1 MATSLKEAVRDWI
14 RPAVFLGHNGITE
27 AGAILTTSSALT
39 LLMFWVYESSNATRH
54 VHPYAGI
61 LLFLILPSIF
71 VVGLVLMPMGVILTR
86 RRLRASGEL
95 PVEYPVV
102 RLSDPL
108 LQRAA
113 ILVAGL
119 TIVNVVIMGIASYK
133 GLEYMDS
140 QQFCGQTCHTVM
152 APEYSAYQNSPH
164 SRVSCTEC
172 HIGPGASWFV
182 KAKISGLRQVWA
194 VTFKTYSRPIPSPVE
209 HLRPARETCEQCHW
223 PQRFSGDKF
232 IVRTAYASDEKNT
245 AQTTVL
251 VLKIGGRNGT
261 SNLGI
266 HGRHIDAS
274 ERIEYVSTDR
284 ERQVIPHV
292 SYRDDSGKIVEYDSK
307 DVKVT
312 AADLAKGERRK
323 MDCVDCHNRPTHAF
337 ELPDR
342 AVDRRIEAGLISQ
355 SLPFV
360 KKKAVELLKIDYP
373 SRSEA
378 ARAIRGGLVDFYKET
393 YPDVYRERRAAVE
406 AAAEAVQS
414 IYLRNVFPNMKV
426 TWGVHPN
433 NIGHED
439 SPGCFRCHDGEHVS
453 ADGKVIASDCDTCHN
468 ILAQDE
474 TNPKILADLG
484 VR

>member
-1 MATSLKEAVRDWI
+1 MATSPKEALRDWI
-14 RPAVFLGHNGITE
+14 RPAVFLSHNRLTE

-39 LLMFWVYESSNATRH
+39 LLTFWIYESSNSGRH

-61 LLFLILPSIF
+61 LLFLILPGIF
-71 VVGLVLMPMGVILTR
+71 VFGLVLMPVGVFLKR
-86 RRLRASGEL
+86 RELRSKGEL
-95 PVEYPVV
+95 PSVYPVV
-102 RLSDPL
+102 HFSDPV

-119 TIVNVVIMGIASYK
+119 TVVNVVLMGIASYK

-152 APEYSAYQNSPH
+152 APEYAAYQNSPH

-172 HIGPGASWFV
+172 HIGPGADWFV

-194 VTFKTYSRPIPSPVE
+194 VTFKTYSRPIPSPVR

-232 IVRTAYASDEKNT
+232 VVRTKYASDEKNT

-251 VLKIGGRNGT
+251 VLKLGGRTATGAV
-261 SNLGI
+261 GI
-266 HGRHIDAS
+266 HGRHIDNS
-274 ERIEYVSTDR
+274 ERIEYVSTD
-284 ERQVIPHV
+284 EKRQVIPRV
-292 SYRDDSGKIVEYDSK
+292 SYRDDSGKIVEYASK
-307 DVKVT
+307 EVKVST
-312 AADLAKGERRK
+312 ADLARGEGRK

-337 ELPDR
+337 ELPER
-342 AVDRRIEAGLISQ
+342 AVDRRIAAGLVSQ

-360 KKKAVELLKIDYP
+360 KKKAVELLKINYP
-373 SRSEA
+373 SREEA
-378 ARAIRGGLVDFYKET
+378 KRAIGDGLVAYYRET
-393 YPDVYRERRAAVE
+393 YPDVYKEHRAAVE
-406 AAAEAVQS
+406 AAAEAVQN
-414 IYLRNVFPNMKV
+414 IYLRNVFPEMKV
-426 TWGVHPN
+426 MWGVHPN

-439 SPGCFRCHDGEHVS
+439 FLGCFRCHDGEHAS